1 MYSKMSKKDYFNK
14 YLKMIISP
22 LNSELNGEA
31 IWNKLESYHLN
42 KYGANRYKSYGVF
55 RKEKSKYYASNR

>member
-22 LNSELNGEA
+22 INSELNGEA
-31 IWNKLESYHLN
+31 IWNKLE
-42 KYGANRYKSYGVF
+42 
-55 RKEKSKYYASNR
+55 RKE